1 MKEIVLSVKRQKTE
15 IKIFCVCIALAYL
28 MNIISIITY
37 GTSWSE
43 LWTQSLWMLL
53 ITCGFYGL
61 SVVLRLLYYGV
72 CQLRKWLLLFSWKRS
87 NQKILYR
94 SIAFSSGGSDRTIFI
109 CFWLISYHVFLSD
122 SFPLSN
128 KSDKHEKDDFT
139 FLNSVGVVCR

>member
-28 MNIISIITY
+28 MNIISIIAY

-61 SVVLRLLYYGV
+61 SDCTPFAVLWTEPV
-72 CQLRKWLLLFSWKRS
+72 EKV
-87 NQKILYR
+87 IV
-94 SIAFSSGGSDRTIFI
+94 AF
-109 CFWLISYHVFLSD
+109 L
-122 SFPLSN
+122 
-128 KSDKHEKDDFT
+128 
-139 FLNSVGVVCR
+139 